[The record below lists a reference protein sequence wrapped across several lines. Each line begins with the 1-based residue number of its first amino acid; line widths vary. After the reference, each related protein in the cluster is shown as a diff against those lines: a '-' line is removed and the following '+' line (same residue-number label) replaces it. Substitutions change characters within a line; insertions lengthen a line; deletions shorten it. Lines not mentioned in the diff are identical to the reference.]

1 MIQKNG
7 HIIAIDSVVHDNTLS
22 GNGTIDSPLTVIG
35 GLKNIGA
42 WATVTGKYVGGNFTY
57 GKDSGTIKF
66 QNGLVLSG
74 EGVYEVTT
82 DVYFKPA
89 GATPNWY
96 DMNINVGGQ
105 IYNFSVDGTN
115 NGTQTYSFTQM
126 ENCTTNKTLS
136 TSVNFD
142 NIGSAY
148 MVQSV
153 HNIVSMNSVN
163 GPSPTPVGFSTIP
176 FELEDLDTDTTSTYN
191 MLYQDGE

>member
-22 GNGTIDSPLTVIG
+22 GNGTIDSPLTVVG

-115 NGTQTYSFTQM
+115 SGTQTYSFTQM
-126 ENCTTNKTLS
+126 ENCTANKTLS